1 MRLSRTTSSRG
12 HLTRATLLLVLPL
25 ALACGDA
32 TGPDESFEN
41 VSGTF
46 QGELGGQSQGIA
58 LDGVFEL
65 QLVQNDGQLSGSS
78 AVVGTLFDGV
88 TTLPISGTSTV
99 TGSVES
105 GDNPS
110 VSITTTSTTCPTQIT
125 TFNGSYNSETRQ
137 ITLTGNVD
145 LTDGNCDVFLTFP
158 GFLLV
163 LQR

>member
-1 MRLSRTTSSRG
+1 MRFFTSTASRG
-12 HLTRATLLLVLPL
+12 HLIRATLLLFLPL

-41 VSGTF
+41 VSGTY
-46 QGELGGQSQGIA
+46 QGTLAAQTQGFA

-78 AVVGTLFDGV
+78 TVVGTLSDG
-88 TTLPISGTSTV
+88 LSSIPITGTSTV
-99 TGSVES
+99 DGSVQS
-105 GDNPS
+105 GQNPS
-110 VSITTTSTTCPTQIT
+110 VTIRTTSTTCPTQVT